1 MTSKLIGG
9 LLTIVI
15 GLSLLPV
22 VNSFVTDL
30 TGVGGVYADT
40 TIGTL
45 IDLVPLFYVIVIVG
59 GVVALIAF
67 NRRG

>member
-1 MTSKLIGG
+1 MTNKLIGG

-22 VNSFVTDL
+22 VHDFVDGL
-30 TGVGGVYADT
+30 TGANMVYENT

-59 GVVALIAF
+59 GVVALIAWG
-67 NRRG
+67 RK

>member
-22 VNSFVTDL
+22 VNSFVADL
-30 TGVGGVYADT
+30 TGTGMVYEDT

>member
-1 MTSKLIGG
+1 MTNKLIGG

-22 VNSFVTDL
+22 VHDFVDGL
-30 TGVGGVYADT
+30 TGTDMVYEDT

>member
-1 MTSKLIGG
+1 MTNKLVGG

-22 VNSFVTDL
+22 VNDFVTGL
-30 TGVGGVYADT
+30 TGDGKVYEDT

-45 IDLVPLFYVIVIVG
+45 IDLVPIFYVIVIVG
-59 GVVALIAF
+59 GVVALISIG
-67 NRRG
+67 RK

>member
-1 MTSKLIGG
+1 MTNKLIGG

-30 TGVGGVYADT
+30 TGSEGVYADT
-40 TIGTL
+40 TVGTL

-59 GVVALIAF
+59 GVVALIAWG
-67 NRRG
+67 RK

>member
-30 TGVGGVYADT
+30 TGSGMVYEST

-67 NRRG
+67 NRKG

>member
-30 TGVGGVYADT
+30 TGTGMVYEDI

>member
-1 MTSKLIGG
+1 MSNKLIGG

-22 VNSFVTDL
+22 VHSFVDEL
-30 TGVGGVYADT
+30 TGSTGVYADT

-67 NRRG
+67 GRKS

>member
-1 MTSKLIGG
+1 MTNRLVGG

-22 VNSFVTDL
+22 VNDFVTGL
-30 TGVGGVYADT
+30 TGSGEIYYGT

-45 IDLVPLFYVIVIVG
+45 IDLVPIFYVIVIVG
-59 GVVALIAF
+59 GVVALISIGR
-67 NRRG
+67 N

>member
-1 MTSKLIGG
+1 MTNKLIGG

-22 VNSFVTDL
+22 VHDFVDGL
-30 TGVGGVYADT
+30 TGTSGVYEDT

>member
-1 MTSKLIGG
+1 MSNKLIGG

-22 VNSFVTDL
+22 INSFVTDL

-45 IDLVPLFYVIVIVG
+45 VDLVPLFYVIVIVG
-59 GVVALIAF
+59 GVVALIAWG
-67 NRRG
+67 RK

>member
-1 MTSKLIGG
+1 MTNRLVGG

-22 VNSFVTDL
+22 VNDFVEGL
-30 TGVGGVYADT
+30 TGSTGIYNET

-45 IDLVPLFYVIVIVG
+45 IDLVPIFYVIVIVG
-59 GVVALIAF
+59 GVVALISIGR
-67 NRRG
+67 N

>member
-1 MTSKLIGG
+1 MSNKLIGG

-22 VNSFVTDL
+22 INSFVTEL
-30 TGVGGVYADT
+30 TGDGGVYADS

-59 GVVALIAF
+59 GVVALITF
-67 NRRG
+67 GRKS

>member
-1 MTSKLIGG
+1 MTNKLIGG

-30 TGVGGVYADT
+30 TGSGGVYADS

-59 GVVALIAF
+59 GVVALITF
-67 NRRG
+67 GRKS

>member
-1 MTSKLIGG
+1 MTNKLVGG

-22 VNSFVTDL
+22 VNDFVTGL
-30 TGVGGVYADT
+30 TGDGMVYENT

-45 IDLVPLFYVIVIVG
+45 IDLVPIFYVIVIVG
-59 GVVALIAF
+59 GVVALISIG
-67 NRRG
+67 RK

>member
-30 TGVGGVYADT
+30 TGTGMVYEDT

-67 NRRG
+67 NRKG

>member
-1 MTSKLIGG
+1 MTNKLIGG

-22 VNSFVTDL
+22 VHDFVDGL
-30 TGVGGVYADT
+30 TGTGMVYEDT

>member
-30 TGVGGVYADT
+30 TGTGGVYEAT

>member
-1 MTSKLIGG
+1 MTNKLIGG

-22 VNSFVTDL
+22 VHDFVDGL
-30 TGVGGVYADT
+30 TGTTMVYEDT

>member
-1 MTSKLIGG
+1 MTNKLIGG

-22 VNSFVTDL
+22 VHDFVDGL
-30 TGVGGVYADT
+30 TGTSMVYEDT

>member
-1 MTSKLIGG
+1 MTNRLVGG

-22 VNSFVTDL
+22 VNDFVTGL
-30 TGVGGVYADT
+30 TGSGKVYEDT

-45 IDLVPLFYVIVIVG
+45 IDLVPIFYVIVIVG
-59 GVVALIAF
+59 GVVALISIGR
-67 NRRG
+67 N

>member
-1 MTSKLIGG
+1 MTNKLIGG

-30 TGVGGVYADT
+30 TGSEGVYADST
-40 TIGTL
+40 VGTL

-59 GVVALIAF
+59 GVVALIAWG
-67 NRRG
+67 RK

>member
-1 MTSKLIGG
+1 MTNKLIGG

-22 VNSFVTDL
+22 VHDFVDGL
-30 TGVGGVYADT
+30 TGTEMVYADT